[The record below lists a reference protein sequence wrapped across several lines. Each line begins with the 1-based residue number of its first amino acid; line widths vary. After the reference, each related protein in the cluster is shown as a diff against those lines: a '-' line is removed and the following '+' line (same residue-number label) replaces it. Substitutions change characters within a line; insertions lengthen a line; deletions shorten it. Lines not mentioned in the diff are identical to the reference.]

1 MNRGLRQKLKK
12 FAQKVILP
20 FCYFINRPKKV
31 IEGRI
36 VLADAH
42 HDSCPMH
49 MSRVREAL
57 KLGRYDFDEWY
68 VDLSKLSTF
77 AGLREMCKFMKV
89 YAQAEYVI
97 LCDNFLPVASCNKK
111 LKTKVLQLWHG
122 CGAFK
127 KFGYD
132 TIEDCFG
139 YSEHVYRNHD
149 IVTVTSEHCTKIF
162 SHAMRLPIKFVQP
175 LGNSFSDR
183 LFDSEYIE
191 ASKAK
196 LRYGYSDIDGRK
208 VVVWAPTFRGYANE
222 ASLYGEEYIDRLQND
237 LDLINKI
244 YIIKCPH
251 PHIKDTG
258 NVTAS
263 DCAMHTDE
271 LLPVC
276 DVLITD
282 YSSVF
287 FEALLCQCSL
297 VFFAPD
303 YNMYAHD
310 RGFYL
315 DYKKLPGE
323 VVCGVVSEK
332 KRARVDF
339 DENLYQE
346 LKNSLLIAIEHP
358 EQHAKERINCRNKYM
373 SACDGTSTDKILE
386 AFISG
391 YQRRN
396 NPDGD
401 EFEDA

>member
-1 MNRGLRQKLKK
+1 MKRGLRQKLKK
-12 FAQKVILP
+12 LAQKVILP

-42 HDSCPMH
+42 HDSCPIH

-57 KLGRYDFDEWY
+57 KQNGYDLEEWY
-68 VDLSKLSTF
+68 VDLSKYGAF
-77 AGLREMCKFMKV
+77 AGLREMCRFMKV

-97 LCDNFLPVASCNKK
+97 VCDNFLPVASCNKK
-111 LKTKVLQLWHG
+111 AKTTVIQLWHG

-149 IVTVTSEHCTKIF
+149 IVTVTSDYCTKIY
-162 SHAMRLPIKFVQP
+162 SHAMRLPMKFVRT

-183 LFDSEYIE
+183 LFDKDYIE
-191 ASKAK
+191 ACQAK
-196 LRYGYSDIDGRK
+196 FRYGYSDVDGRK

-237 LDLINKI
+237 PDIKDRI
-244 YIIKCPH
+244 YVIKCPH
-251 PHIKDTG
+251 PHIKDNKNTIE
-258 NVTAS
+258 S

-287 FEALLCQCSL
+287 FEALLCSCSL

-303 YNMYAHD
+303 YNIYAHD

-315 DYKKLPGE
+315 DYKQLPGE
-323 VVCGVVSEK
+323 VICGVVSEK

-339 DENLYQE
+339 DENLYTE
-346 LKNSLLIAIEHP
+346 LKNGLLLAMEHP
-358 EQHAKERINCRNKYM
+358 KQHEKERISFCKKYM
-373 SACDGTSTDKILE
+373 NACDGTSTDKILE
-386 AFISG
+386 ASIRG
-391 YQRRN
+391 YKRRN
-396 NPDGD
+396 NSDG
-401 EFEDA
+401 EKGNA